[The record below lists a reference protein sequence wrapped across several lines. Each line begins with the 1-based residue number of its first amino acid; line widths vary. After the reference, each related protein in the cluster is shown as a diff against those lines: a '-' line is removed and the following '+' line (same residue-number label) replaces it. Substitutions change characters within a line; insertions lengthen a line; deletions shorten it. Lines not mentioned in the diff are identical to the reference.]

1 MKYKTDFLD
10 FLSCADADFDEA
22 DHAQS
27 GGQKAV
33 RRPAATHRP
42 KSGGAHAKGQKGR
55 KLGCYAD
62 HAYPFEVIPLKED
75 YSVRASQAPENY
87 FTDPH
92 FERERAKQRAI
103 RPAMTAA
110 CLHFGEHQRGA
121 ASIHCTI
128 TDQSIADAKLVE
140 VNIADLRGLRLVLTG
155 NCRNVI
161 KTGYGL
167 DVPNGRLAA

>member
-1 MKYKTDFLD
+1 MSNNLIYPHAFSSFDDLD
-10 FLSCADADFDEA
+10 QDDLASHRGGGKRKAKKAGAGNRKNAQPLQNYTTVAYDFD
-22 DHAQS
+22 
-27 GGQKAV
+27 
-33 RRPAATHRP
+33 
-42 KSGGAHAKGQKGR
+42 
-55 KLGCYAD
+55 
-62 HAYPFEVIPLKED
+62 VIALRDD
-75 YSVRASQAPENY
+75 YSIDASHDAGNY
-87 FTDPH
+87 FTHPH
-92 FERERAKQRAI
+92 FDRERAQQRAI

-161 KTGYGL
+161 KTGYWL